1 MPLLAGMAGSVDT
14 RSRADEGNIVSFSAR
29 VSPKKAHDRGPSG
42 PSTGTQ
48 PHMMANEVPSAQ
60 NFTTQSFKAVVMP
73 YLDDAYTLA
82 RYLTRNSQDA
92 DDIVQDAYLRA
103 FRFFATFKGEN
114 PRAWLLAIVR
124 NCFYS
129 WLKAKPRGREQ
140 SLSDVDLDTFDK
152 TDTDV
157 WSSAPADPETEMVRI
172 DDAATVR
179 KLIEGLPMPFR
190 EVLVLRELEDM
201 SYREIADIT
210 GVPTGT
216 VMSRLARA
224 RTMFKA
230 AWIEFQAKGQTP

>member
-1 MPLLAGMAGSVDT
+1 MEES
-14 RSRADEGNIVSFSAR
+14 NIVSLSIR
-29 VSPKKAHDRGPSG
+29 VSPKTAYGREHSG
-42 PSTGTQ
+42 PATGVQRQMTAKEI
-48 PHMMANEVPSAQ
+48 PTAQ
-60 NFTTQSFKAVVMP
+60 DFKAVVMP

-82 RYLTRNSQDA
+82 RYLTRNEQDA

-103 FRFFATFKGEN
+103 FRFFATFRGDN

-124 NCFYS
+124 NCFFT
-129 WLKAKPRGREQ
+129 WVKAKPRGREE

-152 TDTDV
+152 ADVDV
-157 WSSAPADPETEMVRI
+157 WTSGPADPETAMVRI

-179 KLIEGLPMPFR
+179 KLIEGLPVPFR
-190 EVLVLRELEDM
+190 EVLVLRELDDL
-201 SYREIADIT
+201 SYREIAGIA

-230 AWIEFQAKGQTP
+230 AWVDFQAKGQKA

>member
-1 MPLLAGMAGSVDT
+1 MT
-14 RSRADEGNIVSFSAR
+14 
-29 VSPKKAHDRGPSG
+29 
-42 PSTGTQ
+42 
-48 PHMMANEVPSAQ
+48 ANEVPPTQNVSA
-60 NFTTQSFKAVVMP
+60 QSFKAVVMP
-73 YLDDAYTLA
+73 HLDDAYTLA
-82 RYLTRNSQDA
+82 RYLTRNEQDA
-92 DDIVQDAYLRA
+92 DDVVQEATLRA
-103 FRFFATFKGEN
+103 FRFFAGFKGDN

-124 NCFYS
+124 NCFFT
-129 WLKAKPRGREQ
+129 WVKARPRGREE

-157 WSSAPADPETEMVRI
+157 WTSSPADPETELVRI

-190 EVLVLRELEDM
+190 EVLVLRELDDL

-224 RTMFKA
+224 RSMFKA
-230 AWIEFQAKGQTP
+230 AWIEFQGKGQKA